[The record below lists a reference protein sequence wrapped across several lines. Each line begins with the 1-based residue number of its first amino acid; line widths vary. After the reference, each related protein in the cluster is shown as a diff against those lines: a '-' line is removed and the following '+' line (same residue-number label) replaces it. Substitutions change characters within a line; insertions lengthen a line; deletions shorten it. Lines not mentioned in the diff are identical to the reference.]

1 MKNKKVLLRFSLILV
16 LALVI
21 SSIISSVLLGRIILD
36 QNKESMLRVIS
47 VVDYALDYSEPLQ
60 GQLRDMTMIS
70 EDENVRITIIDREG
84 TVLADSD
91 LESVNAMENH
101 LEREE
106 VRSALESGYGYA
118 TRYSQSLN
126 QHQLYVAVLA
136 ENGQNVIRMA
146 VKYRTVTDYLL
157 ILLPTLLIG
166 VVVAFAISLAV
177 TARFTDHMAS
187 DEMRR
192 QMELMEKEKKLR
204 QEFFSNASHELKTP
218 ITSVRGYAEL
228 LVQDFVKDEATQKD
242 FLRRILKE
250 TDHMASLIDDILR
263 ISRLESKD
271 AEVTLSRVQMKKV
284 LQEVLESLQPQ
295 ADSCEVSITGESE
308 DLAIQASV
316 QHMREILL
324 NLISNGIKYNH
335 PGGHVWTTIWQGKD
349 IVYIEVKD
357 DGVGIEAE
365 DQKRVFERF
374 FRVDKGRSRKLGGT
388 GLGLSIVK
396 HVAAYYGGEVKLT
409 SEPGKGSRF
418 LVEIPLSG
426 INKV

>member
-1 MKNKKVLLRFSLILV
+1 MKNKKVLLRFALILV
-16 LALVI
+16 LALAL
-21 SSIISSVLLGRIILD
+21 SSFISSVLLGRIILE

-47 VVDYALDYSEPLQ
+47 VVDYALNYDEPLQ
-60 GQLRDMTMIS
+60 EQLRDMTMIS
-70 EDENVRITIIDREG
+70 EDENVRITIIDRAG

-91 LESVNAMENH
+91 LENVNEMENH
-101 LEREE
+101 LERDE
-106 VRSALESGYGYA
+106 VMAALESGYGYA
-118 TRYSQSLN
+118 TRYSQSLHR
-126 QHQLYVAVLA
+126 HQLYVAVLA
-136 ENGQNVIRMA
+136 ANGQDIIRMA
-146 VKYRTVTDYLL
+146 VTYRTVTDYLL

-166 VVVAFAISLAV
+166 VVVAFAISFAV

-218 ITSVRGYAEL
+218 ITSVRGYTEL
-228 LVQDFVKDEATQKD
+228 LVQDFVKDEATRKD

-250 TDHMASLIDDILR
+250 TDHMTGLIDDILR

-271 AEVTLSRVQMKKV
+271 AEVTLSKVQMRKV

-308 DLAIQASV
+308 DRAIQASA
-316 QHMREILL
+316 QHVRELLL

-335 PGGHVWTTIWQGKD
+335 PGGHVWTAIWQGKD
-349 IVYIEVKD
+349 TVYIEVKD
-357 DGVGIEAE
+357 DGVGIDAE

-374 FRVDKGRSRKLGGT
+374 FRVDK